1 MKIVYRV
8 KRIVAAVK
16 PVVVLSTDVEGGMP
30 ELLRDALH
38 TDCIFDDATVF
49 KLRGESFR
57 G

>member
-1 MKIVYRV
+1 MEIVYQD
-8 KRIVAAVK
+8 KRIVVAIK
-16 PVVVLSTDVEGGMP
+16 PVCVLSTDVEGGMP